1 MVYINERGNVMVIDI
16 INSILREFMLSF
28 KIQRGRTHFITLA
41 ISVVYVIVV
50 GLFHTLNLFTFI
62 SVQSALIALAINL
75 LLTLL
80 SVWKTNDLEF
90 IKTFMKGG
98 FKRE

>member
-1 MVYINERGNVMVIDI
+1 MVVDI
-16 INSILREFMLSF
+16 INSILREFILSF
-28 KIQRGRTHFITLA
+28 KIQMGRTHFITLA
-41 ISVVYVIVV
+41 ITVVYVIVI

-62 SVQSALIALAINL
+62 SIQSAIIALVINL

-80 SVWKTNDLEF
+80 SIWKTNDIEF

>member
-1 MVYINERGNVMVIDI
+1 MVVDI
-16 INSILREFMLSF
+16 INSILREFILSF
-28 KIQRGRTHFITLA
+28 KIQRGRTHFITLS
-41 ISVVYVIVV
+41 ITVVYVIVI

-62 SVQSALIALAINL
+62 SIQSAIIALVINL

-80 SVWKTNDLEF
+80 SIWKTNDIEF

>member
-1 MVYINERGNVMVIDI
+1 MVVDI
-16 INSILREFMLSF
+16 INSILREFILSF
-28 KIQRGRTHFITLA
+28 KIQRGRTHFTTLA
-41 ISVVYVIVV
+41 ITVVYVIVI

-62 SVQSALIALAINL
+62 SIQSAIIALVINL

-80 SVWKTNDLEF
+80 SIWKTNDIEF

>member
-1 MVYINERGNVMVIDI
+1 MVVDI
-16 INSILREFMLSF
+16 INSILREFILSF
-28 KIQRGRTHFITLA
+28 KIQRGRIHFITLA
-41 ISVVYVIVV
+41 ITVVYVIVI

-62 SVQSALIALAINL
+62 SVQSAIIALVINL

-80 SVWKTNDLEF
+80 SIWKTNDIEF

>member
-1 MVYINERGNVMVIDI
+1 MVVD
-16 INSILREFMLSF
+16 
-28 KIQRGRTHFITLA
+28 
-41 ISVVYVIVV
+41 
-50 GLFHTLNLFTFI
+50 LNLFTFI
-62 SVQSALIALAINL
+62 SIQSAIIALVINL

-80 SVWKTNDLEF
+80 SIWKTNDIEF

>member
-1 MVYINERGNVMVIDI
+1 MVVDI
-16 INSILREFMLSF
+16 INSILREFILSF
-28 KIQRGRTHFITLA
+28 KIQRGRHHFITLA
-41 ISVVYVIVV
+41 ITVVYVIVI

-62 SVQSALIALAINL
+62 SIQSAIIALVINL

-80 SVWKTNDLEF
+80 SIWKTNDIEF

>member
-1 MVYINERGNVMVIDI
+1 MVVDI
-16 INSILREFMLSF
+16 INSILREFILSF
-28 KIQRGRTHFITLA
+28 KIQRGRTHFITSA
-41 ISVVYVIVV
+41 ITVVYVIVI

-62 SVQSALIALAINL
+62 SIQSAIIALVINL

-80 SVWKTNDLEF
+80 SIWKTNDIEF